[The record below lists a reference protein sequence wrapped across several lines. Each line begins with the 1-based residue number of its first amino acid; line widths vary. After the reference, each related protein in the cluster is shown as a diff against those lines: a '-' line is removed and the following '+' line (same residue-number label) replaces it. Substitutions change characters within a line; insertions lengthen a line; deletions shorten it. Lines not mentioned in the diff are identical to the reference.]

1 MGTIR
6 IKDLLIRSNIGFS
19 EHEKGKKQ
27 DAVLNILIKYN
38 STKAEG
44 SDEPTDALDYKT
56 ITKQIIDKVEN
67 TTFNLLEAQVRMV
80 LNLIM
85 EFQEVKFASV
95 EIDKPHALRYSES
108 VSFSLSEKRD

>member
-6 IKDLLIRSNIGFS
+6 IKDLLVRSYIGFS

-27 DAVLNILIKYN
+27 DVVVNILIKYN
-38 STKAEG
+38 SAKAEG
-44 SDEPTDALDYKT
+44 SDVPSDALDYKT
-56 ITKQIIDKVEN
+56 ITKLIIDKIEN

-80 LNLIM
+80 LDLIM
-85 EFQEVKFASV
+85 DFNEVKFATV

-108 VSFSLSEKRD
+108 VSFSLTEERD